1 MQAGRGAGLFFAD
14 KNGCAGA
21 GQLAGAA
28 ELRIELILPMKQ
40 SDRESNLSSAIHRAK
55 LTLLALFF
63 GGVIAFMSL
72 AVFFSG
78 TKTNFE
84 DATVLGA
91 ETTSIFGKLDGY
103 PIHCRD
109 DRDLDACLVGA
120 NERNIERS
128 VLWLGNSQVH
138 AVNQWREGEVNA
150 PPILFEALKKQGLDL
165 LTFSQPNANL
175 QEHYVLFEYLRRK
188 IPLHVL
194 VLPVV
199 FDDMREDGLR
209 EEVAVL
215 AHDETTAAALNGTEI
230 GQRLLAKAQSVQ
242 QDTETAG
249 IAQTAQERVERSLNT
264 WLEEHSRLWQARP
277 EIRGQLFLGLYQTRN
292 ALFGIKPTTKRKV
305 IPSRYRHN
313 LGALRAI
320 LSVAERNNIGVVL
333 YVAPLRGG
341 VEMPYVEEQYSR
353 FKSDVEALT
362 KDFSAVYTNLETLV
376 PDDLWGT
383 KGATAIGG
391 DEELDFMHFQA
402 AGHKILANELEVLVA
417 HAVARRVSKQ

>member
-1 MQAGRGAGLFFAD
+1 MT
-14 KNGCAGA
+14 
-21 GQLAGAA
+21 
-28 ELRIELILPMKQ
+28 LPMRQ
-40 SDRESNLSSAIHRAK
+40 SNGDSKLTCDIHRPK
-55 LTLLALFF
+55 LALGALFA
-63 GGVIAFMSL
+63 GTVISL
-72 AVFFSG
+72 VSLTIFFSG
-78 TKTNFE
+78 EKTNFE
-84 DATVLGA
+84 EAATLGA
-91 ETTSIFGKLDGY
+91 ETTSGYATVGKH

-109 DRDLDACLVGA
+109 SRDSDACLVGA

-188 IPLHVL
+188 IPLRVL

-199 FDDMREDGLR
+199 FDDLREDGLR
-209 EEVAVL
+209 KEVAVL
-215 AHDETTAAALNGTEI
+215 AHDEATAAALNGTEI
-230 GQRLLAKAQSVQ
+230 GQRVLAQAQSV
-242 QDTETAG
+242 DTETAG

-277 EIRGQLFLGLYQTRN
+277 EIRGRLFLGLYQTRN
-292 ALFGIKPTTKRKV
+292 ALFGIKPATKRKV
-305 IPSRYRHN
+305 IPGRYRNN

-320 LSVAERNNIGVVL
+320 LSVAKGNNIDVVL
-333 YVAPLRGG
+333 YVVPLRGG
-341 VEMPYVEEQYSR
+341 VEMPYVEEQYSS
-353 FKSDVEALT
+353 FKSDVEAMA
-362 KDFSAVYTNLETLV
+362 KDFGAVYSNLEALV

-383 KGATAIGG
+383 KGATTIGG

-402 AGHKILANELEVLVA
+402 AGHQILASELEVLVA